1 MRFLRR
7 QVRAF
12 TLIELLVVIAIIA
25 VLIGLLLPAVQK
37 VRQASARSSCQ
48 NNLHQIG
55 LALHNYDGTFGRLPA
70 ALINSGRASGNNPA
84 YFTNGLTSN
93 YIGPEVNLQAIYG
106 IGNTTATYVVM
117 NHSGFVALLP
127 FIEYDNL
134 FAQYRYDII
143 GSWSNPY
150 NFPLGPTGGVTFPN
164 PTVNDVVSSTFIKT
178 YTCPGD
184 ESPGQTL
191 TFTPGGSTYFY
202 ATVNARRSNYL
213 FNTGA
218 YTDYDA
224 DWKATGPYA
233 RGPFG
238 NNGATSV
245 NHVTDG
251 TSNTIAV
258 GESLQVF
265 HNGSTLFGPFWGTG
279 SHTAVHGR
287 GYYNTF
293 APNYPYGPCAGQQS
307 VNTGAASGT
316 QAATAVQSLK
326 IARQCTYAWGFSS
339 NHPGITNFVMMDG
352 SVRMIADGISPQ
364 SWLAA
369 CTPDGGEQFGADW

>member
-25 VLIGLLLPAVQK
+25 ILIGLLLPAVQK

-55 LALHNYDGTFGRLPA
+55 LALHNYDGMYGRLPA
-70 ALINSGRASGNNPA
+70 ALIHSGRYNNAANTP
-84 YFTNGLTSN
+84 YV
-93 YIGPEVNLQAIYG
+93 GPEVSYAGQP
-106 IGNTTATYVVM
+106 YVVY

-134 FAQYRYDII
+134 FAQYRYDLV
-143 GSWSNPY
+143 GSPSNPY
-150 NFPLGPTGGVTFPN
+150 ALPLGPSPN
-164 PTVNDVVSSTFIKT
+164 PNTNDVVAGTYIKT

-184 ESPGQTL
+184 ENPGPVVNYNPY
-191 TFTPGGSTYFY
+191 TPSQFY
-202 ATVNARRSNYL
+202 TMVSGRRSNYA

-218 YTDYDA
+218 YTDYDT
-224 DWKATGPYA
+224 DWRNCPPYA

-245 NHVTDG
+245 THVTDG

-258 GESLQVF
+258 GEMLQQF
-265 HNGSTLFGPFWGTG
+265 HNGSTIFGPYWGTG
-279 SHTAVHGR
+279 THTAVHGR
-287 GYYNTF
+287 GYYSNFT
-293 APNYPYGPCAGQQS
+293 PNYPYGSCAGQ
-307 VNTGAASGT
+307 T
-316 QAATAVQSLK
+316 QISTAYKTIS
-326 IARQCTYAWGFSS
+326 RQCTYAWGFSS
-339 NHPGITNFVMMDG
+339 NHPGVTNFVMMDG
-352 SVRMIADGISPQ
+352 SVRMIADGISAQ

-369 CTPDGGEQFGADW
+369 TTPDGGEQFGPDWQ